1 MFKKGIGML
10 EIKEVKTKKEIRDF
24 INFPLNLYKG
34 NPYFVPPLYGD
45 EKALFKKNYHYYETS
60 EAVYYNAY
68 LDGKIV
74 GRISG
79 ILQRSSNEKWN
90 QKRVRF
96 TRFDAIDNQEVANQL
111 LGKIEEWALSKGMD
125 EVVGPISFS
134 DLEREGLLIE
144 GFDYLN
150 TFEEQ
155 YNFPYY
161 QKLIEN
167 YNYTKEVDW
176 LEHRLFA
183 PKEVN
188 PKLKRVS
195 DLMLKKYNL
204 HFSKVKSINEF
215 IKKYGDA
222 FFDILD
228 VTYDKIYGTVP
239 LTEAMKRNLAKSF
252 KLIVRPEDVSLILD
266 ENERVVAFGLLFPS
280 ISKPL
285 QKSGGR
291 LTPLT
296 IIKLLKAIK
305 HPKTIDLGLI
315 GVLPEYEM
323 RGVSSA
329 LIARI
334 VDMLASGK
342 YEYAET
348 NLNLEDNL
356 HIINQ
361 WKHFDCLQHKRRR
374 LFIKKLNK
382 GE

>member
-1 MFKKGIGML
+1 ML
-10 EIKEVKTKKEIRDF
+10 EIKAVKTKKEIRDF

-34 NPYFVPPLYGD
+34 NPYYVPPLYCD

-60 EAVYYNAY
+60 EAIYYNAY

-79 ILQRSSNEKWN
+79 ILQRSSNDKWN

-96 TRFDAIDNQEVANQL
+96 TRFDVIDNQEVANKL
-111 LGKIEEWALSKGMD
+111 LGKVEEWALSKGME
-125 EVVGPISFS
+125 EVVGPIGFS

-176 LEHRLFA
+176 LEHRLRT
-183 PKEVN
+183 PKEIN

-195 DLMLKKYNL
+195 DLMMKKYNL

-228 VTYDKIYGTVP
+228 ITYDKIYGTVP
-239 LTEAMKRNLAKSF
+239 LTNSMKKNLEKSF

-266 ENERVVAFGLLFPS
+266 ENERVIAFGLLFPS

-291 LTPLT
+291 LTPIT

-323 RGVSSA
+323 KGISSA

-374 LFIKKLNK
+374 LFIKKLNI

>member
-1 MFKKGIGML
+1 MI
-10 EIKEVKTKKEIRDF
+10 EIKKVKTRKEIRDF
-24 INFPLNLYKG
+24 INFPLNLYKD

-68 LDGKIV
+68 QDGKIV

-79 ILQRSSNEKWN
+79 ILQHASNEKWN
-90 QKRVRF
+90 QRRVRF
-96 TRFDAIDNQEVANQL
+96 TRFDCIDNQEVANSL
-111 LGKIEEWALSKGMD
+111 LNKVEEWAKEKGME
-125 EVVGPISFS
+125 EVVGPIGFS

-144 GFDYLN
+144 GFDYLS

-155 YNFPYY
+155 YNYPYY

-176 LEHRLFA
+176 IEHRLRA
-183 PKEVN
+183 PKEEN
-188 PKLKRVS
+188 PKLKTVS
-195 DLMLKKYNL
+195 DYMLKRYNL
-204 HFSKVKSINEF
+204 HFSNVKSIGEF

-228 VTYDKIYGTVP
+228 ITYDKIYGTVP
-239 LTEAMKRNLAKSF
+239 LTDKMKKNLEKSF

-266 ENERVVAFGLLFPS
+266 ENEKVVAFGLMFPS

-291 LTPLT
+291 LTLPT
-296 IIKLLKAIK
+296 IFKLLKAIK
-305 HPKTIDLGLI
+305 NPETIDLGLI

-323 RGVSSA
+323 KGVSSA
-329 LIARI
+329 LIAKT
-334 VDMLASGK
+334 VDMLSSGK

-361 WKHFDCLQHKRRR
+361 WKNFDCLQHKRRR
-374 LFIKKLNK
+374 LYIKKLK
-382 GE
+382 